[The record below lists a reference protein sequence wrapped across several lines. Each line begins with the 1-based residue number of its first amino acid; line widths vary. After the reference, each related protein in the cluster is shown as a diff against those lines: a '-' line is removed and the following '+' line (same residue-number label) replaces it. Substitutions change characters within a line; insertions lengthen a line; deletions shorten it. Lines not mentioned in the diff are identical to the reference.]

1 MLHDLRDVDN
11 LGLLDPVALLNVS
24 SLSGTM
30 VMVDVVNLVLFAVS
44 LNTVTLGSSLSSL
57 VSAFVSAGNSLLSS
71 VFP

>member
-57 VSAFVSAGNSLLSS
+57 VSAFVSAGNSLLFS

>member
-1 MLHDLRDVDN
+1 VLHDLRDVDN

-57 VSAFVSAGNSLLSS
+57 VSAFVSAGNSLLFS